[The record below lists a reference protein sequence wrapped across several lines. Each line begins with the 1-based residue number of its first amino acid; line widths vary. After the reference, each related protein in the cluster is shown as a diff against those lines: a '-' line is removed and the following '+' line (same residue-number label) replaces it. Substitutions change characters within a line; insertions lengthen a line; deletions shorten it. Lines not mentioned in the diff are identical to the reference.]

1 MLLNSQFS
9 VSMKT
14 YKDYQKKSAILVAHY
29 RSIFAHADYVYFA
42 SDSATCGAG
51 SILRDAVIMSSI
63 MKNTPVIMVKP
74 GLETLCKIFKCDSRD
89 NISSDID
96 IIPGTEGIPVVDSM
110 ARRQLFGL
118 YQDLTYS
125 RSRSISSRS
134 LHIMLSPDSVWG
146 ESGQL
151 ELRQDETWD
160 NISEQRAIQLAVFR
174 KHRDCSQIVI
184 SQDIKFLQSLRD
196 LCKAG
201 VKGAPNSD
209 GLVTLSIN
217 EQGFLYDPFE
227 AAEGED
233 YLLARISRKKLSAL
247 VQQQLAYIDDSALR
261 HPQANEMLQ
270 NIKPGLMQAEKQLIV
285 LAGKKEP
292 LSLSDTLIARAQET
306 PPTVRFAWL
315 REGLGK
321 TEALIEALLSETAS
335 LPSGTKISLITDR
348 VTRAE
353 KIQQQLAGSGI
364 HVEIYSVN
372 KHGFLSN
379 RDKIQSALFASAP
392 PSLTTAKNK
401 QLIEQAVKD
410 GDVQTALSL
419 ASDKDALKN
428 GVITCLCEKQ
438 ADTLEQLLKQADRI
452 QSTIINW
459 WILEY
464 KQFLSPS
471 YLMENPRFYDLLVL
485 ALSKCNFFAP
495 QAEKW
500 VDRLQDLEDA
510 PSAAKVELAF
520 VISLLKH
527 AIERSGVTGAT
538 RIRRADIPKELP
550 RTERSEEDML
560 RGKLQELTQKKDV
573 LVREIEKL
581 TAERFDVERQI
592 AKLEA
597 EISVKFSN

>member
-1 MLLNSQFS
+1 
-9 VSMKT
+9 
-14 YKDYQKKSAILVAHY
+14 
-29 RSIFAHADYVYFA
+29 
-42 SDSATCGAG
+42 
-51 SILRDAVIMSSI
+51 
-63 MKNTPVIMVKP
+63 
-74 GLETLCKIFKCDSRD
+74 
-89 NISSDID
+89 
-96 IIPGTEGIPVVDSM
+96 
-110 ARRQLFGL
+110 
-118 YQDLTYS
+118 
-125 RSRSISSRS
+125 
-134 LHIMLSPDSVWG
+134 MLSPDSVWG
-146 ESGQL
+146 EDGQL
-151 ELRQDETWD
+151 ELRQDKTWD
-160 NISEQRAIQLAVFR
+160 NIPEQRAIQLAVFR

-196 LCKAG
+196 LCKTG
-201 VKGAPNSD
+201 VKGAPNSV

-247 VQQQLAYIDDSALR
+247 VQQQPVYIDDSALR

-321 TEALIEALLSETAS
+321 TEALIEALLLETAS
-335 LPSGTKISLITDR
+335 LPSGAKISLITDR

-364 HVEIYSVN
+364 LMEIYSVN

-379 RDKIQSALFASAP
+379 RDKTRSALFASTP

-401 QLIEQAVKD
+401 RLIEQAVKD
-410 GDVQTALSL
+410 GDVQTVLSL

-428 GVITCLCEKQ
+428 GAISCLCEKQ

-464 KQFLSPS
+464 KQFLSPA

-560 RGKLQELTQKKDV
+560 RGRLQELTQKKDV

-581 TAERFDVERQI
+581 TAERFDMERQI
-592 AKLEA
+592 AKIQAELEA
-597 EISVKFSN
+597 RFPN

>member
-1 MLLNSQFS
+1 MCEKLNCNTYINYDPPKNFHSQVNGLPGIETVGGYTLLN
-9 VSMKT
+9 M
-14 YKDYQKKSAILVAHY
+14 YME
-29 RSIFAHADYVYFA
+29 
-42 SDSATCGAG
+42 
-51 SILRDAVIMSSI
+51 LR
-63 MKNTPVIMVKP
+63 KNRLRPISN
-74 GLETLCKIFKCDSRD
+74 KC
-89 NISSDID
+89 
-96 IIPGTEGIPVVDSM
+96 
-110 ARRQLFGL
+110 
-118 YQDLTYS
+118 
-125 RSRSISSRS
+125 
-134 LHIMLSPDSVWG
+134 LHVMLSADSVWG

-151 ELRQDETWD
+151 ELRQDEPWG
-160 NISEQRAIQLAVFR
+160 NIPEQRAIQLAVFH

-184 SQDIKFLQSLRD
+184 SQDINFLQSLRE
-196 LCKAG
+196 LCKTG
-201 VKGAPNSD
+201 VKGAPNSE

-227 AAEGED
+227 AAEDED
-233 YLLARISRKKLSAL
+233 SLLARISRKKLSAL
-247 VQQQLAYIDDSALR
+247 VQLQPTYIDDSALR

-285 LAGKKEP
+285 LASKKEP
-292 LSLSDTLIARAQET
+292 LALSDTLVTRAQET
-306 PPTVRFAWL
+306 PPSVRFAWL

-335 LPSGTKISLITDR
+335 LPSGSKISLITDR

-353 KIQQQLAGSGI
+353 KIQQRLIGSGI
-364 HVEIYSVN
+364 LVEIYSVN

-379 RDKIQSALFASAP
+379 RDKTQPALFASAP

-401 QLIEQAVKD
+401 QLIEEAVKG

-419 ASDKDALKN
+419 ASDKEALKN

-438 ADTLEQLLKQADRI
+438 ADTLEQLLKQADRV

-471 YLMENPRFYDLLVL
+471 FLMENPRFYDLLVL
-485 ALSKCNFFAP
+485 ALSKCHFFAP

-500 VDRLQDLEDA
+500 VDKLQDLEES
-510 PSAAKVELAF
+510 PTAAKVELSF
-520 VISLLKH
+520 LISLLKQTIDRPY
-527 AIERSGVTGAT
+527 ATAT
-538 RIRRADIPKELP
+538 RIRRTDIPKVLP
-550 RTERSEEDML
+550 RTERSEVDLL
-560 RGKLQELTQKKDV
+560 RGKLHELTQKKDL

-581 TAERFDVERQI
+581 TAERFEMERQI

-597 EISVKFSN
+597 ELSIKCPN

>member
-1 MLLNSQFS
+1 MNNFR
-9 VSMKT
+9 
-14 YKDYQKKSAILVAHY
+14 DYQKKSSILVAHY

-51 SILRDAVIMSSI
+51 GFLRDAAIMSSI

-89 NISSDID
+89 NISADMD
-96 IIPGTEGIPVVDSM
+96 IIPRTEGIPVVDSM

-160 NISEQRAIQLAVFR
+160 NIPEQRAIQLAVFR

-315 REGLGK
+315 RDGLGK

-348 VTRAE
+348 VTRAQ
-353 KIQQQLAGSGI
+353 KIQQQLAGAGI
-364 HVEIYSVN
+364 IVEIYSVN

-379 RDKIQSALFASAP
+379 RDKTQSALFASAP

>member
-9 VSMKT
+9 ASMKT
-14 YKDYQKKSAILVAHY
+14 FKDYQKKSAVLVAHY

-51 SILRDAVIMSSI
+51 GFLRDAAIMSSI
-63 MKNTPVIMVKP
+63 MKNTPIIMVKP

-89 NISSDID
+89 NISSDMD

-160 NISEQRAIQLAVFR
+160 NIPEQRAIQLAVFR

-184 SQDIKFLQSLRD
+184 SQDVKFLQSLRD

-227 AAEGED
+227 AAEDED

-247 VQQQLAYIDDSALR
+247 VQQQPAYIDDSALR

-353 KIQQQLAGSGI
+353 KIQQQLAGAGI
-364 HVEIYSVN
+364 LVEIYSVN

-379 RDKIQSALFASAP
+379 RDKTQSALFASAP

-500 VDRLQDLEDA
+500 VDRLQDLEES
-510 PSAAKVELAF
+510 PTAAKVELGF
-520 VISLLKH
+520 LISLLKQ
-527 AIERSGVTGAT
+527 AIDRPYATAT
-538 RIRRADIPKELP
+538 RIRRADIPKVLP
-550 RTERSEEDML
+550 RTERSAVDLL
-560 RGKLQELTQKKDV
+560 RGKLQELTQRKDL

>member
-1 MLLNSQFS
+1 MNNFR
-9 VSMKT
+9 
-14 YKDYQKKSAILVAHY
+14 DYQKKSSILVAHY

-51 SILRDAVIMSSI
+51 GFLRDAAIMSSI
-63 MKNTPVIMVKP
+63 MKNTPIIMVKP

-89 NISSDID
+89 NISSDMD
-96 IIPGTEGIPVVDSM
+96 VIPGTEGIPVVDSM
-110 ARRQLFGL
+110 ARRQLFSL

-125 RSRSISSRS
+125 RSRSIFSRS
-134 LHIMLSPDSVWG
+134 LHIMLSPDSIWG

-379 RDKIQSALFASAP
+379 RDKTQSALFASAP

-560 RGKLQELTQKKDV
+560 RGRLQELTQKKDV

>member
-1 MLLNSQFS
+1 M
-9 VSMKT
+9 
-14 YKDYQKKSAILVAHY
+14 
-29 RSIFAHADYVYFA
+29 
-42 SDSATCGAG
+42 
-51 SILRDAVIMSSI
+51 
-63 MKNTPVIMVKP
+63 
-74 GLETLCKIFKCDSRD
+74 
-89 NISSDID
+89 
-96 IIPGTEGIPVVDSM
+96 
-110 ARRQLFGL
+110 
-118 YQDLTYS
+118 
-125 RSRSISSRS
+125 
-134 LHIMLSPDSVWG
+134 
-146 ESGQL
+146 
-151 ELRQDETWD
+151 
-160 NISEQRAIQLAVFR
+160 
-174 KHRDCSQIVI
+174 
-184 SQDIKFLQSLRD
+184 
-196 LCKAG
+196 
-201 VKGAPNSD
+201 
-209 GLVTLSIN
+209 
-217 EQGFLYDPFE
+217 
-227 AAEGED
+227 
-233 YLLARISRKKLSAL
+233 

-285 LAGKKEP
+285 LAGRKEP

-364 HVEIYSVN
+364 LVEIYSVN

-379 RDKIQSALFASAP
+379 RDKTQSALFASTP

-410 GDVQTALSL
+410 GDVQATLSL

-510 PSAAKVELAF
+510 PSAAKVELSF
-520 VISLLKH
+520 VISLLKN
-527 AIERSGVTGAT
+527 AIERSYVTGAT

-550 RTERSEEDML
+550 RTERSEVDML
-560 RGKLQELTQKKDV
+560 RGKLQELTQRKNL

-581 TAERFDVERQI
+581 TAERFDMERRI

-597 EISVKFSN
+597 ELSIKSSN